1 MYSLGAYF
9 LEVLLDSG
17 PGNSWTGDAQFSRR
31 ADYIKHDDV
40 PKVIFPTR
48 LFRGTKTSA
57 EQAVVEWAR
66 YFVATSSEVIE
77 AALRLREKRTERG

>member
-9 LEVLLDSG
+9 LEVLLDSR
-17 PGNSWTGDAQFSRR
+17 PGNSWTGDAQFS
-31 ADYIKHDDV
+31 KHDDV

-77 AALRLREKRTERG
+77 AALRLREKRTERD